1 MAKEEARIGVY
12 RQKAETLAKEL
23 NDMNLEL
30 LTFNEFLD
38 RVRIGDDVSGVKED
52 ALEIRHENEALIANL
67 ENDFSRLK
75 GFEAMIRK
83 NEEELGAITGR
94 LNALRSQFSEEQRT
108 EFGSLQKASVELGKE
123 CQSLEGEIAQ
133 WNGRKEEVLERT
145 NREGSVL
152 KMQMVQA
159 VATLRQLDKQRTE
172 LTSADSGEES
182 ERGHLLAQV
191 KRDNNYIA
199 SLEAKTEALAKALEE
214 ANGEIEF
221 YRDGAKVIKFAD
233 LKQKEKTFDD
243 FMASFTEA
251 KEDRR
256 QRMETVNH
264 EITDISNKLARC
276 LKYLNI
282 LKQISDVSTGAYN
295 ILNELIIQKR
305 KLELELNKNQ
315 QMTAKASTEKE
326 ILSNKIGKLQESI
339 NSYSDISKLKAQV
352 EARLENTK
360 QATEKARQEMAAV
373 KLQMEGVSSELREI
387 RMELEKSAAFG
398 EARQLEEKLRA
409 LLRVNETL
417 KANDKSQM
425 MGELKSIVLEKAKT
439 YNQTL
444 MGF

>member
-1 MAKEEARIGVY
+1 
-12 RQKAETLAKEL
+12 
-23 NDMNLEL
+23 
-30 LTFNEFLD
+30 
-38 RVRIGDDVSGVKED
+38 
-52 ALEIRHENEALIANL
+52 
-67 ENDFSRLK
+67 
-75 GFEAMIRK
+75 MIRK
-83 NEEELGAITGR
+83 NEEELGTITGR

-282 LKQISDVSTGAYN
+282 LKQISDVSTG
-295 ILNELIIQKR
+295 
-305 KLELELNKNQ
+305 
-315 QMTAKASTEKE
+315 
-326 ILSNKIGKLQESI
+326 
-339 NSYSDISKLKAQV
+339 
-352 EARLENTK
+352 
-360 QATEKARQEMAAV
+360 
-373 KLQMEGVSSELREI
+373 
-387 RMELEKSAAFG
+387 
-398 EARQLEEKLRA
+398 
-409 LLRVNETL
+409 
-417 KANDKSQM
+417 
-425 MGELKSIVLEKAKT
+425 
-439 YNQTL
+439 
-444 MGF
+444 